1 MRATMLHNMHDHAS
15 LFSSQRYTAAGCW
28 SVLIAPQPSPPQ
40 QSFATLVG
48 ALYSSAAA
56 RRHNGLAVPCIGR
69 PRPAVSTSIRTVP
82 LGSSVVFLIH
92 HQPLQDD
99 CKENDAV
106 TGWSLSITCTQWR
119 SFNFRFSHPGFA
131 DRCWRA
137 LAAGTI
143 DVDLDLDEEWMT

>member
-1 MRATMLHNMHDHAS
+1 MTTQLSFLHSVTLLLDAGLCS
-15 LFSSQRYTAAGCW
+15 LRHSPHHPSK
-28 SVLIAPQPSPPQ
+28 VL
-40 QSFATLVG
+40 L
-48 ALYSSAAA
+48 LLRA
-56 RRHNGLAVPCIGR
+56 RRRNGLAVPCIGR

>member
-1 MRATMLHNMHDHAS
+1 MTTQVSFLHSVTLLLDAGLCS
-15 LFSSQRYTAAGCW
+15 LRHSPHHPSK
-28 SVLIAPQPSPPQ
+28 VL
-40 QSFATLVG
+40 L
-48 ALYSSAAA
+48 LLRA
-56 RRHNGLAVPCIGR
+56 RRRNGLAVPCIGR

-92 HQPLQDD
+92 HQPLQDE

>member
-1 MRATMLHNMHDHAS
+1 MTTQLSFLHSVTLLLDAGLCS
-15 LFSSQRYTAAGCW
+15 LRHSPHHPSK
-28 SVLIAPQPSPPQ
+28 VL
-40 QSFATLVG
+40 L
-48 ALYSSAAA
+48 LLRA

>member
-1 MRATMLHNMHDHAS
+1 M
-15 LFSSQRYTAAGCW
+15 
-28 SVLIAPQPSPPQ
+28 
-40 QSFATLVG
+40 
-48 ALYSSAAA
+48 
-56 RRHNGLAVPCIGR
+56 
-69 PRPAVSTSIRTVP
+69 
-82 LGSSVVFLIH
+82 FLIH

>member
-1 MRATMLHNMHDHAS
+1 MTTQVSFLHSVTLLLDAGLCS
-15 LFSSQRYTAAGCW
+15 LRHSPHHPSK
-28 SVLIAPQPSPPQ
+28 VL
-40 QSFATLVG
+40 L
-48 ALYSSAAA
+48 LLRA
-56 RRHNGLAVPCIGR
+56 RRRNGLAVPCIGR